1 MATTPDVLVDRYE
14 VGRLLGAGGMAE
26 VYEGRDRLLARRVA
40 IKVLLSQFSRDPSF
54 LTRFKREAQSAASL
68 THPNIV
74 AVYDTGVQAGTNFIV
89 MEYVEGRTL
98 RDVVRSEGPL
108 LPERAAEVA
117 ADVCGALA
125 AAHARGIIHRD
136 IKPANIMI
144 TTEGMVKVMDF
155 GIARA
160 VTSESIT
167 QTAAVVG
174 TAQYISPE
182 QAQATGVDARSDL
195 YSLGVC
201 LYELLTGRVPFQGNT
216 PVAIAYQHVR
226 DTPPPL
232 RQFNPDVPPDLEAV
246 TMKAMAKN
254 PDNRYQTAA
263 EMREDLLRVRSGQG
277 VMATPLLS
285 DQATVAI
292 PPQGGYE
299 HGTSVL
305 SGPMTGTGQNLGYDP
320 YEGRA
325 VRNADPGKGKRAL
338 GWVLV
343 FLAMVLAGFAAFW
356 FVSQSQKPKDPVT
369 AAVPTGLEGRTE
381 AAARAALTAAGF
393 TNVSSRTTSS
403 NDVPEGQVI
412 ETEPAGGEVVR
423 LDQPVVL
430 VISGG
435 KSLVEVPQLREL
447 TVERAQER
455 ATEAKLGEVTVDNEV
470 FHPEVDEGEIVA
482 QNPSAGTEVAE
493 GTKILVTISKGPQPT
508 TTVPTTTTPPT
519 TAPPT
524 TEPEETTTTTTE
536 GDGNGNGNGN
546 GGGNGNG

>member
-26 VYEGRDRLLARRVA
+26 VYEGHDRLLARRVA
-40 IKVLLSQFSRDPSF
+40 IKVLLSQFARDPSF

-98 RDVVRSEGPL
+98 RDVIRSEGPL

-144 TTEGMVKVMDF
+144 TTDGQVKVMDF

-195 YSLGVC
+195 YSLGTC
-201 LYELLTGRVPFQGNT
+201 LYEMLSGRVPFTGNT

-226 DTPPPL
+226 DNPPPL
-232 RQFNPDVPPDLEAV
+232 RSLNPDVPPTIEAV

-254 PDNRYQTAA
+254 PDNRYQTAM
-263 EMREDLLRVRSGQG
+263 EMREDLLRVRAGQN
-277 VMATPLLS
+277 VMATPLLG
-285 DQATVAI
+285 DQATVVNA
-292 PPQGGYE
+292 PRTGQYEPQ
-299 HGTSVL
+299 GTSVL
-305 SGPMTGTGQNLGYDP
+305 AGPMTSTGGPPYDDP

-325 VRNADPGKGKRAL
+325 ARNAGKGRRRT
-338 GWVLV
+338 GWILIVV
-343 FLAMVLAGFAAFW
+343 AIFLLAAAGGAYY
-356 FVSQSQKPKDPVT
+356 VSQQNKDQNTGTT
-369 AAVPTGLEGRTE
+369 AAPVAVIDVQGLSREAATQRLEGQG
-381 AAARAALTAAGF
+381 L
-393 TNVSSRTTSS
+393 NV
-403 NDVPEGQVI
+403 
-412 ETEPAGGEVVR
+412 VV
-423 LDQPVVL
+423 Q
-430 VISGG
+430 
-435 KSLVEVPQLREL
+435 
-447 TVERAQER
+447 QER
-455 ATEAKLGEVTVDNEV
+455 SD
-470 FHPEVDEGEIVA
+470 EVDEGNAIRTDPAAGDSVPAGSQVTLFISTGRGNVPVPNFIGMTLDQARAAAKNVGLDVRNDVKQPSERFPAGQIYA
-482 QNPSAGTEVAE
+482 QNPNPDVKVEAGTEVRVSVS
-493 GTKILVTISKGPQPT
+493 TGPPETTSAPT
-508 TTVPTTTTPPT
+508 TTSPPPTTTTPPT
-519 TAPPT
+519 TDT
-524 TEPEETTTTTTE
+524 TEPPDTTDS
-536 GDGNGNGNGN
+536 GDG
-546 GGGNGNG
+546 

>member
-40 IKVLLSQFSRDPSF
+40 IKVLLSQFARDPSF

-117 ADVCGALA
+117 AEVCGALA

-201 LYELLTGRVPFQGNT
+201 LYELLSGRVPFQGNT

-263 EMREDLLRVRSGQG
+263 EMRDDLLRVRAGQG
-277 VMATPLLS
+277 VMATPLLG

-292 PPQGGYE
+292 PPQGGGYE
-299 HGTSVL
+299 HAGTSVL
-305 SGPMTGTGQNLGYDP
+305 SGPMTGTGQSLGYDP

-325 VRNADPGKGKRAL
+325 ARNADPGKGKRAL

-356 FVSQSQKPKDPVT
+356 FVNQAQKPKTPDIASVQI
-369 AAVPTGLEGRTE
+369 PTGLEGQSE
-381 AAARAALTAAGF
+381 DAARERLRVLGF
-393 TNVSSRTTSS
+393 TNVTSK
-403 NDVPEGQVI
+403 
-412 ETEPAGGEVVR
+412 TEPNPTIDDGDVIRSEPKEGTTI
-423 LDQPVVL
+423 PVNQAIVL
-430 VISGG
+430 VVSSG
-435 KSLVEVPQLREL
+435 KDLVEVPNLRDLNLEQ
-447 TVERAQER
+447 AQER
-455 ATEAKLGEVTVDNEV
+455 ATEAGLGKVSRSDTAFDDEINEGRIISQ
-470 FHPEVDEGEIVA
+470 DLA
-482 QNPSAGTEVAE
+482 AGAEVAE
-493 GTKILVTISKGPQPT
+493 GSPIKVVVSKGPEPT
-508 TTVPTTTTPPT
+508 TTVPTTTVPET
-519 TAPPT
+519 TAPQT
-524 TEPEETTTTTTE
+524 TQPVETTTTE
-536 GDGNGNGNGN
+536 GEGDGDEDN
-546 GGGNGNG
+546 